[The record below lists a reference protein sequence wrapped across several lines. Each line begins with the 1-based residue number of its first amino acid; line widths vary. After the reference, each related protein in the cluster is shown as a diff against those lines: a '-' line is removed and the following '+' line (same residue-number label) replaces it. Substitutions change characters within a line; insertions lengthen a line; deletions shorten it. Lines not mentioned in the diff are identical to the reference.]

1 METWN
6 NLVDKFDLLLTKLKL
21 HSTVK
26 IFGRE
31 ISPVVMGFVL
41 LVICIAIWTYLEFE
55 GKNKIVGALV
65 SILLAWG
72 VAQLGA
78 MGLGDGIGEK
88 PGDSSVDK
96 LSASGTKS
104 ESSEKFNPTEHSMEA
119 GETQPDPQ
127 MRVAMFAFAGVVVA
141 IVIIYLMRNVDRFDG
156 VNNEFR
162 YRELVNMTMPIQEKV
177 EDALLSESFVDA
189 DSLDSGKDGLPDEVL
204 VSEDTHGISVIDSQ
218 IIATWMKDE
227 TDLDGVTYILN
238 PEIKNGEVKWTV
250 TGTCRR
256 KKACR

>member
-21 HSTVK
+21 QSTVK

-31 ISPVVMGFVL
+31 ISPVVMSFVL
-41 LVICIAIWTYLEFE
+41 LFICIGIWAYLEFE

-78 MGLGDGIGEK
+78 LGLGDGIGEK
-88 PGDSSVDK
+88 PGASSVDK
-96 LSASGTKS
+96 LSASDTKS
-104 ESSEKFNPTEHSMEA
+104 ESTEKSNPSEHSMEDS
-119 GETQPDPQ
+119 ETQPDPQ
-127 MRVAMFAFAGVVVA
+127 MRVAMFAFVGVVVA
-141 IVIIYLMRNVDRFDG
+141 IVLIYLMRNVDRYDG
-156 VNNEFR
+156 LSIQFR
-162 YRELVNMTMPIQEKV
+162 YKELVNITKPIQEKV
-177 EDALLSESFVDA
+177 EDALLSESFVDLA
-189 DSLDSGKDGLPDEVL
+189 SLDSGEEGLPDEVL
-204 VSEDTHGISVIDSQ
+204 VSDKAHGISVIDGQ

-238 PEIKNGEVKWTV
+238 PEIENGAVEWTV

-256 KKACR
+256 KKACK